1 MRDKSN
7 FDSLHRFSF
16 KNKELLAK
24 SESAGCFY
32 CRSIFPAL
40 EIKKWV
46 DGEPRSEKPEGGL
59 TALCARCGTDAVLPS
74 AAPIELTEDLLAEM
88 NEHWF

>member
-1 MRDKSN
+1 MRDESD

-32 CRSIFPAL
+32 CRTIFPASD
-40 EIKKWV
+40 IRKWV
-46 DGEPRSEKPEGGL
+46 DGEPGSEKLHGGL
-59 TALCARCGTDAVLPS
+59 TALCPRCGIDAVLPS